1 LARYYTLNH
10 TGVATFDSVAA
21 TFNFVPSDVIGG
33 ADPTKYLVR
42 KVDTLSVWSAPR
54 TTSALATS
62 TTASGITSFSS
73 FAIGEDT
80 LFTLTVDANPLAGGS
95 VVKDPDQA
103 SYGPGALVH
112 LTAMPAMGYHF
123 ENWSG
128 NLSGTNAVDSVTMD
142 ADKNITANFAPD
154 APPTVDVTIAIN
166 SGWNLVSV
174 PSVPSTYN
182 AYALFSGAV
191 PGTIYSFFTA
201 SYVGAPV
208 LVNGQGYWALYAGAG
223 SETINGAPITTT
235 SEVLA
240 TGPRWVLVGSITNAV
255 PASKLTSVPSTAIV
269 PGTLYG
275 YNGAS
280 YVAPTTLVPGK
291 GYWVLINAPCTL
303 TISE

>member
-1 LARYYTLNH
+1 MYTVHLDSLRTMNGDTLGLFNTAPTVSLKSGTGPCFVALARATPLSYTLAV
-10 TGVATFDSVAA
+10 TS
-21 TFNFVPSDVIGG
+21 S
-33 ADPTKYLVR
+33 
-42 KVDTLSVWSAPR
+42 DTLMGLVSKSPD
-54 TTSALATS
+54 SLKYIS
-62 TTASGITSFSS
+62 
-73 FAIGEDT
+73 
-80 LFTLTVDANPLAGGS
+80 GS
-95 VVKDPDQA
+95 VITVTP
-103 SYGPGALVH
+103 
-112 LTAMPAMGYHF
+112 TAKLGYHF
-123 ENWSG
+123 TGWSG
-128 NLSGTNAVDSVTMD
+128 DTTGTGSTNPLLVTMN
-142 ADKNITANFAPD
+142 ANKSITANFALD
-154 APPTVDVTIAIN
+154 APSTVDVTIAIN

-255 PASKLTSVPSTAIV
+255 AASKLTSVPSTAIV